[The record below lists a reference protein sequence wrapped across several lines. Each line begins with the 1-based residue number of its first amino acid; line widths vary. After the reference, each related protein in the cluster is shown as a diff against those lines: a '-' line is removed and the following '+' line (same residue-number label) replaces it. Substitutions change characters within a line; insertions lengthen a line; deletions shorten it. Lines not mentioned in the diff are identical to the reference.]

1 LDEKLN
7 YETLLERALSK
18 IPEKAKKYS
27 KYEIPE
33 VDSTII
39 GSRTVIHNF
48 KEVAEKLNR
57 NTDFLLK
64 YLVRELATSGVI
76 EETRVVLQGKFT
88 KEQIDNLIKEFA
100 KYYVICPSC
109 GKLDT
114 RIIKEGRLSFLICD
128 VCGAKNPVKSL
139 S

>member
-1 LDEKLN
+1 MKLD
-7 YETLLERALSK
+7 YEALLERALSK

-33 VDSTII
+33 VDSIII
-39 GSRTVIHNF
+39 GSKTVIHNF
-48 KEVAEKLNR
+48 KEIADKLNR
-57 NTDFLLK
+57 KSDFLLK
-64 YLVRELATSGVI
+64 YLVRELATSGTI

-88 KEQIDNLIKEFA
+88 KEQIDKLIKEFV
-100 KYYVICPSC
+100 KNYVVCPSC
-109 GKLDT
+109 GKFDT
-114 RIIKEGRLSFLICD
+114 KIVKEGRLSFLVCD